1 MTSPDLELVGAY
13 DYRLVALSVLIAILA
28 SYAALDLAGR
38 VTSAQGKARLLWL
51 NGGAVAM
58 GFGIWSMHY
67 IGMLAFRLP
76 IPVQYD
82 WPTVLLSLVAAIVAS
97 AIALFVVSRSKMGVI
112 RAVLG
117 SIFMGGGIATMHY
130 TGMAAMR
137 LSAMCSYSAKLVALS
152 VVLAIVISLVALWLT
167 FYFRGETAAW
177 SWRKMHGAL
186 VMGAAIPVMHYTG
199 MAAARFTASPSVY
212 GNQSHTINVSSLSV
226 AGVTI
231 VTLTVL
237 GLALLTSFADRRFS
251 LQALELQL
259 KDDFLSHVSH
269 ELRSPLTA
277 IYQFV
282 SILADGLAGEV
293 RPEQSEYLRLTLRN
307 VQQLESMIADL
318 LEVTR
323 IQAGKLNIE
332 QQRASLS
339 DAITD
344 TVSMFGG
351 SAAAKGINL
360 IANIAAD
367 LPLAY
372 VDPSRVRQVLINLV
386 SNAIKFTA
394 KNGEITLQTRIF
406 EEDPGLLVVEIAD
419 TGCGIKPEV
428 SKLIF
433 ERLYQATDAGEHGRK
448 GLGLGLYISKEL
460 VARQGGSIWVRSEPQ
475 KGSSF
480 FFTVPIFSLASLIG
494 PILTNEVKPDDA
506 IAVLVVEMD
515 SQDGWLSPDV
525 RIAMSN
531 VARALLQRCLL
542 PDLDVVLP
550 KMDSGDAQELFFAVA
565 CTNKQGAEVMSRR
578 VREQFRRSERLQQA
592 GLTFTV
598 SCDFLP
604 PISRNV
610 NEPMGEFVGHVA
622 AGVQE
627 HINAMMIARS
637 VPA

>member
-1 MTSPDLELVGAY
+1 MTSPEMVLVGTY
-13 DYRLVALSVLIAILA
+13 DYRLVVLSVLIAILA

-58 GFGIWSMHY
+58 GIGIWSMHY

-82 WPTVLLSLVAAIVAS
+82 WPRVSLSLVAAIVAS
-97 AIALFVVSRSKMGVI
+97 GIALFVVSRHAMGVI
-112 RAVLG
+112 RGVLG
-117 SIFMGGGIATMHY
+117 SIFMGSGIAVMHY

-137 LSAMCSYSAKLVALS
+137 LSAMCSYSATLVTLS
-152 VVLAIVISLVALWLT
+152 VILAIVISFVALWLT
-167 FYFRGETAAW
+167 FYSREETTGW
-177 SWRKMHGAL
+177 SWRKMHCAL

-199 MAAARFTASPSVY
+199 MAAASFTASPSIH
-212 GNQSHTINVSSLSV
+212 GNRSHAISVSSLSV

-231 VTLTVL
+231 VPLTVL
-237 GLALLTSFADRRFS
+237 GIALLTSLAHRQFS
-251 LQALELQL
+251 LQTLELQL
-259 KDDFLSHVSH
+259 KDEFVSHVSH

-277 IYQFV
+277 IYQFAT
-282 SILADGLAGEV
+282 ILADGLAGEL
-293 RPEQSEYLRLTLRN
+293 RPKQSEYMGIILRN
-307 VQQLESMIADL
+307 VRQLESRIADL

-332 QQRASLS
+332 PQGASLR

-344 TVSMFGG
+344 TVSMFEG
-351 SAAAKGINL
+351 SVAAKGITL
-360 IANIAAD
+360 RTNIPAD

-394 KNGEITLQTRIF
+394 KGGEIKLQTRIF

-419 TGCGIKPEV
+419 SGCGIKPEV

-433 ERLYQATDAGEHGRK
+433 ERLHQASDAGEEGRK

-460 VARQGGSIWVRSEPQ
+460 VARQGGKIWVTSEPH
-475 KGSSF
+475 KGSNF
-480 FFTVPIFSLASLIG
+480 FFTVPIFSLASLIS
-494 PILTNEVKPDDA
+494 PILTNEVKLGDG

-515 SQDGWLSPDV
+515 PRDASLSPNV
-525 RIAMSN
+525 RVEMSN
-531 VARALLQRCLL
+531 VARTLLQRCSL

-550 KMDSGDAQELFFAVA
+550 KMDLGDAQELFFAVA
-565 CTNKQGAEVMSRR
+565 CANKHGAEVMSRR
-578 VREQFRRSERLQQA
+578 VREQFRRCERLQKA
-592 GLTFTV
+592 GLIFTV
-598 SCDFLP
+598 SYSFLP
-604 PISRNV
+604 PISRSV
-610 NEPMGEFVGHVA
+610 SEPMGEFAEHVA

-627 HINAMMIARS
+627 HINTMMMARS
-637 VPA
+637 VPT

>member
-1 MTSPDLELVGAY
+1 MGSY
-13 DYRLVALSVLIAILA
+13 DYRLVVLSVLIAILA

-38 VTSAQGKARLLWL
+38 VTSAQGKTRLLWL

-97 AIALFVVSRSKMGVI
+97 GIALFVVSRHEMGVI

-117 SIFMGGGIATMHY
+117 SIFMGSGIAAMHY

-137 LSAMCSYSAKLVALS
+137 LFAMCSYSATLVTLS
-152 VVLAIVISLVALWLT
+152 VILAIVISFVALWLT
-167 FYFRGETAAW
+167 FYSRGETTAW
-177 SWRKMHGAL
+177 SWGKMQCAL

-199 MAAARFTASPSVY
+199 MAAASFTASPSVH
-212 GNQSHTINVSSLSV
+212 GNRSHAISVSSLSV
-226 AGVTI
+226 AGITI
-231 VTLTVL
+231 VTLMVL
-237 GLALLTSFADRRFS
+237 GLVLLTSLADRRFS
-251 LQALELQL
+251 LQAMELQL
-259 KDDFLSHVSH
+259 KDEFLSHVSH

-282 SILADGLAGEV
+282 SILVDGLAGEL
-293 RPEQSEYLRLTLRN
+293 RPEQSEYLRITLRN
-307 VQQLESMIADL
+307 VRQLESMIADL

-332 QQRASLS
+332 PQGASLR

-344 TVSMFGG
+344 TVSMFEG
-351 SAAAKGINL
+351 SVTAKGITL
-360 IANIAAD
+360 RANIPGD

-394 KNGEITLQTRIF
+394 KGGEIKLQTRIF

-419 TGCGIKPEV
+419 SGCGIKPEV

-433 ERLYQATDAGEHGRK
+433 ERLFQASDAGEEGRK

-460 VARQGGSIWVRSEPQ
+460 VVRQGGNIWVTSEPQ
-475 KGSSF
+475 KGSNF
-480 FFTVPIFSLASLIG
+480 FFTVPIFSLASLIT
-494 PILTNEVKPDDA
+494 PILTNEVKPEDG

-515 SQDGWLSPDV
+515 SQDGWHSPDA
-525 RIAMSN
+525 RIEMCN

-550 KMDSGDAQELFFAVA
+550 KMDLGDAQELFFAVA
-565 CTNKQGAEVMSRR
+565 CTNKHGAEVMSRR
-578 VREQFRRSERLQQA
+578 VREQFRRCERLQQA

-598 SCDFLP
+598 SYSFLS
-604 PISRNV
+604 PISRSV
-610 NEPMGEFVGHVA
+610 NEPMGEFAEHVA
-622 AGVQE
+622 ASIQE
-627 HINAMMIARS
+627 HINTMMIARS